1 MKEHPLSKY
10 RQEIDALDARILN
23 LLNERMRLVQEVGRI
38 KAQLGL
44 NTFDPGREEAVC
56 KRLVEA
62 NPGPLSDASVRAI
75 YREILAASR
84 TLQQPLKVAFLGP
97 EWTYSHLAAISV
109 FGHTARY
116 DPQATLL
123 DVFDALCKGL
133 VHMALVPIENS
144 LEGGIGQTMDLLY
157 ERPVR
162 VVGECYLEVAHCLC
176 SATPDLPAVR
186 KVYAHPH
193 AVGQCRRWLSENL
206 RAVEIFECASTAR
219 AAQSAAADPE
229 AAAIC
234 NTKAAENHGLHVLA
248 ERIEDHP
255 GNTTRFIVLGLKENA
270 PTGDDKTS
278 LLFAVADK
286 PGALYKVLESFTQY
300 GLNMTRIES
309 RPNRVHPWQYLFF
322 ADIAGHEQDETV
334 QAALNEASE
343 RTTFLKVLGSYPRAN
358 PMNPIRF
365 DVERSRF
372 GG

>member
-1 MKEHPLSKY
+1 MKKHPLSRY
-10 RQEIDALDARILN
+10 RQEIDALDLRLLD
-23 LLNERMRLVQEVGRI
+23 LLNRRMRLVQEVGRI
-38 KAQLGL
+38 KVQLGL
-44 NTFDPGREEAVC
+44 DTFDPGREEAVC
-56 KRLVEA
+56 KRLVENNA
-62 NPGPLSDASVRAI
+62 GPLSDASVRAI

-97 EWTYSHLAAISV
+97 YWTYSHLAAISV
-109 FGHTARY
+109 FGHTAHY
-116 DPQATLL
+116 TPQATLL
-123 DVFDALCKGL
+123 DVFDCLCKNL
-133 VHMALVPIENS
+133 AHVALVPIENS

-176 SATPDLPAVR
+176 SKAPDLQAVR
-186 KVYAHPH
+186 KIYAHLH

-206 RAVEIFECASTAR
+206 RGVEIFECASTAR
-219 AAQSAAADPE
+219 AAQSAAMDAQ

-234 NTKAAENHGLHVLA
+234 NTKAAESHGLHILV

-255 GNTTRFIVLGLKENA
+255 GNTTRFIVLGLKDNA

-334 QAALNEASE
+334 RAALNEASE
-343 RTTFLKVLGSYPRAN
+343 RTTFFKVLGSYPRAN
-358 PMNPIRF
+358 PMSPIRF
-365 DVERSRF
+365 DVERARF